1 MIRLSLLHI
10 GVGHAVRI
18 AVGVRLSIRIGISI
32 GIRHRLA
39 VGIGITGRL
48 TVRIGITGSLTVGI
62 GITGRLTIGVG
73 LRIGIVVISRCSRC
87 CLRRTAAGA
96 VGSTVCY
103 IVTAMGT
110 LHSIFPLFLLI
121 FRSCAAE
128 LSISYHVRFWM

>member
-39 VGIGITGRL
+39 
-48 TVRIGITGSLTVGI
+48 VGI

-128 LSISYHVRFWM
+128 LFISYHVRFWM